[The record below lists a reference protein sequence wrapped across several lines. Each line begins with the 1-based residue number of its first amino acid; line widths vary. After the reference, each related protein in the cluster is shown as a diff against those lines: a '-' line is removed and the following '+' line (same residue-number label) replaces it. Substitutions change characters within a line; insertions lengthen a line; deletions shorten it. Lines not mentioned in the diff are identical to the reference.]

1 MSLRRILA
9 VSVSLLVLASQLH
22 AQSGRRS
29 GPGTGNPDEHLVSW
43 KFFPKGTD
51 LVKGPLVLYWLP
63 ASLEEVQR
71 SPLRISQTLLE
82 DATRCVGLEIIV
94 PDDAVTIEKL
104 GATGRLPM
112 ALIVDEH
119 GSVIR
124 KIENI
129 RGVLRSGSV
138 EQIVADE
145 LSARDEAV
153 YQKLTEAKRSVLV
166 GDKQRAI
173 DLYQKIWNDRCLFPL
188 VGSEAQRALKD
199 LGVVVHEI
207 VTPPPVDPNLPV
219 TSTVHA
225 GH

>member
-9 VSVSLLVLASQLH
+9 VSVSLLVLASPLH

-43 KFFPKGTD
+43 KFLPKGND

-94 PDDAVTIEKL
+94 PDDVVTIEKL
-104 GATGRLPM
+104 GAMGKLPM

-129 RGVLRSGSV
+129 RGVLRPASV
-138 EQIVADE
+138 EQMVADE
-145 LSARDEAV
+145 LSVRDEAV

-166 GDKQRAI
+166 GDKGKAI

-199 LGVVVHEI
+199 LGVVVRDI
-207 VTPPPVDPNLPV
+207 AAPPPVDPNLSV
-219 TSTVHA
+219 TTHTA
-225 GH
+225 H

>member
-1 MSLRRILA
+1 MSLRRKLA
-9 VSVSLLVLASQLH
+9 VSVSLLVLASPLR

-43 KFFPKGTD
+43 KFLPRGDD

-82 DATRCVGLEIIV
+82 DATRCVGLEIVV

-104 GATGRLPM
+104 GATGKIPM

-124 KIENI
+124 KIENA
-129 RGVLRSGSV
+129 RGILRSASV
-138 EQIVADE
+138 EQMVADE
-145 LSARDEAV
+145 LSVRDEAV
-153 YQKLTEAKRSVLV
+153 YQKLTEAKKSARL
-166 GDKQRAI
+166 GDKGRAI

-199 LGVVVHEI
+199 LGVVVRDI
-207 VTPPPVDPNLPV
+207 ATPPPVDPNLPV
-219 TSTVHA
+219 TTHTA
-225 GH
+225 H